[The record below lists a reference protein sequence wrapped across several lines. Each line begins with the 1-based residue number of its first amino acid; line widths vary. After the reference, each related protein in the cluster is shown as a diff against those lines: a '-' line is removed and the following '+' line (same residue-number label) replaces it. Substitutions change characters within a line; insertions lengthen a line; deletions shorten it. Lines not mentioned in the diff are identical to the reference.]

1 MRPIDKQRDGALTKS
16 NLLTLDSGF
25 EELVEGC
32 RAGDQTARKTLYTLY
47 AQSMLAL
54 CYRYTGDL
62 DEAHDV
68 LHDGFIKLFTHF
80 TYRGE
85 CSLATWVRQVM
96 ISQAIDYLRHKK
108 KFGNLIV
115 NEEQLPDIPDEAEV
129 AQTGS
134 QLSEEQLMAFVAQ
147 LPEGC
152 RTVFNLYV
160 FEEKSHK
167 EIAALL
173 HIKEHTSTSQLHRAK
188 TLLAKRIKEYW
199 AHERKK

>member
-1 MRPIDKQRDGALTKS
+1 MRPIDKQRDGALKKS

-96 ISQAIDYLRHKK
+96 ISQVIDYLRHKK

>member
-1 MRPIDKQRDGALTKS
+1 MRPIDKQRDGALKKS

-129 AQTGS
+129 AQTAS